1 MTGKERV
8 RAAIARQPVDKI
20 PLGFYAVDC
29 DTVEKV
35 IGRKTFVR
43 NKIGQQLALAEGRRD
58 EVAESLKKDSLEFYR
73 KIDCADLIIPKEAAL
88 LPPKDYEPEK
98 LTKIEDNRWQ
108 DKHGRVYQAV
118 PEENDIMCVH
128 DPAAK
133 REYKLADFA
142 KPAKCTPPDESVF
155 EALDFLIQ
163 HLGQERYISGICGM
177 AGLAMLGDFE
187 TAMMRYALEPELI
200 HAANRRTVE
209 HLRGTVKYHVR
220 PGSEGMHIGQD
231 MAGTNAPFISPDM
244 FRELCLPY
252 MKESIAIIKQHTPQV
267 TFHCCGMSI
276 PLMDMFIE
284 AGIDCYQSMQTTAG
298 MEIGKLK
305 RMFGD
310 RCAFWGGTSMEIL
323 ITGTPDDVRRDVRQ
337 AMERGAPGGG
347 FILGPSH
354 SIAYGTKYENFM
366 AMIDEYV
373 KLRDR
378 V

>member
-8 RAAIARQPVDKI
+8 RAAIARQPVDMV

-43 NKIGQQLALAEGRRD
+43 NKIAQHLAFAEGRRD
-58 EVAESLKKDSLEFYR
+58 EVADSLKKDSLEFYR
-73 KIDCADLIIPKEAAL
+73 KVDCADLILPKEAAL
-88 LPPKDYEPEK
+88 LPPKDYEPDK
-98 LTKIEDNRWQ
+98 LAKIEENRWR
-108 DKHGRVYQAV
+108 DKHGRIWQAV

-128 DPAAK
+128 DPEAK
-133 REYKLADFA
+133 REFTLADFG
-142 KPAKCTPPDESVF
+142 KPVEQNLPDDSVF

-163 HLGQERYISGICGM
+163 HLGEDRYISGISNM
-177 AGLAMLGDFE
+177 AGLAMLGDFDS
-187 TAMMRYALEPELI
+187 AMMRYALEPELI
-200 HAANRRTVE
+200 HASNRHTVE
-209 HLRGTVKYHVR
+209 NLRVTMKHYFRTGCA
-220 PGSEGMHIGQD
+220 GMHFGQD
-231 MAGTNAPFISPDM
+231 MAGTNGPFISPDM

-252 MKESIAIIKQHTPQV
+252 MKDSISIIKPYADQV

-305 RMFGD
+305 KMFGN
-310 RCAFWGGTSMEIL
+310 RVAFWGGISMEIL
-323 ITGTPDDVRRDVRQ
+323 ITGSQDDVRRNVRE

-366 AMIDEYV
+366 ALLDEYTS
-373 KLRDR
+373 LRDKF
-378 V
+378 